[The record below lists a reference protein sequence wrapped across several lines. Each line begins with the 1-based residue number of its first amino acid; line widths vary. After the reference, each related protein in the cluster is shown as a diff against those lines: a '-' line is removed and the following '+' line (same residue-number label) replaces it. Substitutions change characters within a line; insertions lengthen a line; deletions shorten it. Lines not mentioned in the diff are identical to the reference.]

1 LSEAHKI
8 TLADIAR
15 EAGVSKQTVSRV
27 INKHPDV
34 GRKTRSKIQEII
46 DRLGYQPNA
55 IARSLSAKQSHII
68 GVIIARL
75 DQHGPSTMLTEID
88 REAHLAGYRV
98 IPYIIHDDDISK
110 ADMHLRNLMT
120 LQPDGIIWAMTHE
133 EASPESLA
141 KQSIPNSV
149 PIVTT
154 NMDILDVPS
163 VLVIQEEQAS
173 KAAVQHLI
181 KQGYRNI
188 GIITGPLSWR
198 ISHKRL
204 AGWQAALADAGYSIT
219 DKQIAEGDWTAA
231 SGESGIL
238 KLLEQYPE
246 IDAVFACND
255 QIALGVLSVI
265 QKQGIKVPQEFG
277 IVGYDN
283 IPESKYFTPSLTTVH
298 QPFAHYGK
306 IIIHSLLEMIEQNL
320 SGEQIVQPET
330 IEICPEMI
338 IRSSS
343 LRQSTE

>member
-1 LSEAHKI
+1 MSEAHKI

-27 INKHPDV
+27 INNHPDV
-34 GRKTRSKIQEII
+34 SRKTRKKIQEIV

-75 DQHGPSTMLTEID
+75 DQYGPSTMLTEID
-88 REAHLAGYRV
+88 REAHKAGYRI
-98 IPYIIHDDDISK
+98 IPYIIHEDDISK

-133 EASPESLA
+133 DASPESLA
-141 KQSIPNSV
+141 RQSIPDSV

-173 KAAVQHLI
+173 KTAVQHLI
-181 KQGYRNI
+181 ERGYCNI

-204 AGWQAALADAGYSIT
+204 AGWQAALTDAGYTISEQ
-219 DKQIAEGDWTAA
+219 QIAEGDWTAG
-231 SGESGIL
+231 SGEKGII
-238 KLLEQYPE
+238 KLLVQYPE
-246 IDAVFACND
+246 MDAVFACND
-255 QIALGVLSVI
+255 QIALGALSMI
-265 QKQGIKVPQEFG
+265 QQRGIKVPQEFG
-277 IVGYDN
+277 IIGYDD

-298 QPFAHYGK
+298 QPFANYGK

-320 SGEQIVQPET
+320 NGEPIVQPET
-330 IEICPEMI
+330 VEICPEMVV
-338 IRSSS
+338 RRSS
-343 LRQSTE
+343 LRVSG